1 MASFK
6 KAWETLE
13 QAASAK
19 YGAHW
24 RKPLSEA
31 LGWHYRNLSAMKYR
45 KAISL
50 QAALRISSIL
60 SVPVK
65 RLWTRAGEM
74 DPDLCDIED
83 FLI

>member
-24 RKPLSEA
+24 RRPLSEA

-50 QAALRISSIL
+50 QAAMKIGGLLNI
-60 SVPVK
+60 PVK

-74 DPDLCDIED
+74 DPDLYNIED